1 MDAQSLVQIRETDIQ
16 AHLAAAW
23 ALMQSVQAPAAAAAP
38 AVGRSAIPGLSA
50 RRPTMRGA
58 MGGIATAPAGTAANL
73 VETLIGVTPDDPLAS
88 PVQNQILHALRR
100 GIAIARTIGDLYAAA
115 TPLERLLGENKTGRL
130 LEAQQVEMRELLA
143 ASSLIQAFVT
153 ASFVRHAL
161 ADALASA
168 GSVPVSFER
177 PSDIP
182 LSGPQAALER
192 TLGMFDAAVRA
203 AAHDDV
209 TLLAV
214 TGEFWGA
221 LEEEVRV
228 RRGGMPRLDAFE
240 ATSYRSE
247 ADKFIVDGFAPATR
261 GPRQVLTMQFKKPE
275 EVIGNAIA
283 KSQGKRIAKMLA
295 SYDVARQKSPF
306 TELGGFVFT
315 FMGDGNPGT
324 GKTTLIQ
331 MIAGLTHDY
340 CKVAGIPFRYENFG
354 PDQIDS
360 YQGKSG
366 QNAKAFINAV
376 LDPAAI
382 GFGTID
388 DIDQVAGKRGD
399 RQSSAG
405 QQEVTAVLM
414 EAFAGAGTIVR
425 GNATFGMFSN
435 YPENVDDALRQRA
448 GARFLID
455 GPQTRE
461 DYIDILALL
470 IGKNHEIPVG
480 DVTLFATQAIA
491 EAAKASYEAHNRPQE
506 PALADVFDRVVGEVG
521 RLDSIAK
528 IGTYMKRI
536 QELEPR
542 FTGRAIKNI
551 TDAAKTRALD
561 IEMPDEW
568 FGTPEIYLHQSL
580 ERKVEMIRELMT
592 PITPEMLLQEINRYA
607 DSEMR
612 YAGKADD
619 AAIAGMVREM
629 GLREK
634 AAAQFAKAA
643 VAVD

>member
-1 MDAQSLVQIRETDIQ
+1 MDAQSLVQIRESDIQ
-16 AHLAAAW
+16 AHIAGAW
-23 ALMQSVQAPAAAAAP
+23 TLMQSVQAPSVAATP
-38 AVGRSAIPGLSA
+38 AMGRSGLPGLTA
-50 RRPTMRGA
+50 RRPTVRGA
-58 MGGIATAPAGTAANL
+58 MGSVAALPAASAANL
-73 VETLIGVTPDDPLAS
+73 VDTIIGVTPDDPLAS
-88 PVQNQILHALRR
+88 PVQNQVLHAVRR
-100 GIAIARTIGDLYAAA
+100 GVAIARTIGDLYAAA
-115 TPLERLLGENKTGRL
+115 TPLERLLTENKTGRL

-161 ADALASA
+161 ADALATA
-168 GSVPVSFER
+168 GAVPVTFER

-182 LSGPQAALER
+182 LGGPQVALER

-203 AAHDDV
+203 AAHDDT

-214 TGEFWGA
+214 TGEFWAA

-228 RRGGMPRLDAFE
+228 RRGGMSRLDVFE
-240 ATSYRSE
+240 ATGYRSE
-247 ADKFIVDGFAPATR
+247 VDKFTVDGFAPATR

-283 KSQGKRIAKMLA
+283 KSQGKRIAKMLV
-295 SYDVARQKSPF
+295 SYDVSRQKSPF

-331 MIAGLTHDY
+331 MIAGLAHDY
-340 CKVAGIPFRYENFG
+340 CKVAGLPFRYENFG

-414 EAFAGAGTIVR
+414 EAFAGAGTVVR

-470 IGKNHEIPVG
+470 IGKNHRIPVG
-480 DVTLFATQAIA
+480 DVDLFATQAIA
-491 EAAKASYEAHNRPQE
+491 AAAKASYEAHNRPQE
-506 PALADVFDRVVGEVG
+506 KALADVLDRVVAEIGP
-521 RLDSIAK
+521 LDTIAK

-568 FGTPEIYLHQSL
+568 FETPEVYLHQSL
-580 ERKVEMIRELMT
+580 ETKVEMIRELMT
-592 PITPEMLLQEINRYA
+592 PITPDMLLQEINRYA
-607 DSEMR
+607 DSELR

-619 AAIAGMVREM
+619 AAIASMVREM

-634 AAAQFAKAA
+634 AVAQFKRGAM
-643 VAVD
+643 